1 MKKVSYRVY
10 SLALSK
16 LQAALGDDR
25 RISVY
30 DMGGSCGQPVQ
41 LGVNWSAIG
50 TVPASEAVDFARRLT
65 AAAEAAAGFEFN
77 GYHLTFGEE
86 D

>member
-10 SLALSK
+10 LLALEK
-16 LQAALGDDR
+16 LQAELGYNR
-25 RISVY
+25 RISVF
-30 DMGGSCGQPVQ
+30 DMGGSFGQPVQ

-77 GYHLTFGEE
+77 GYQLAFGEE